1 MDSISVNDLRT
12 EGDSTMAEIFLTNLP
27 HDCSDLEL
35 REWVE
40 TRGIEVKSTRII
52 LDLETGVAPAFGYVE
67 IQNAEFVKAGA
78 ASLNGRK
85 LRTNTVMAKPV
96 QIVPRD
102 FNRATVSP

>member
-1 MDSISVNDLRT
+1 
-12 EGDSTMAEIFLTNLP
+12 MAEIFLTNLP
-27 HDCSDLEL
+27 HDCSDHEL

-67 IQNAEFVKAGA
+67 IQNAEIVKAGA

-96 QIVPRD
+96 QNVPRD